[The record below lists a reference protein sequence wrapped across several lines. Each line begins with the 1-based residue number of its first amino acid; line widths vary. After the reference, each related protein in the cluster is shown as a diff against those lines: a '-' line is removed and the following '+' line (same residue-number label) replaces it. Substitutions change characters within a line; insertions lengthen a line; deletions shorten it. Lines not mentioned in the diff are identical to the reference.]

1 MFNVVAVSA
10 DNFLGLVVTT
20 IFRAGENPDM
30 IGDLTFVQSLV
41 LPGG

>member
-10 DNFLGLVVTT
+10 DNFG
-20 IFRAGENPDM
+20 IGGDDFRAGENPDM